1 MSALKMAYQSVF
13 RVVSLD
19 VCSASKKQV
28 ALFGIS
34 VQWDSQIW
42 RQIMEIFGLE
52 NLPNWDST
60 LDDVK
65 YCWMPKDALK
75 PSYSSRP
82 GPCHR
87 AGRSTDSRVWQSL
100 YMNGSS

>member
-13 RVVSLD
+13 RVVSLG

-28 ALFGIS
+28 GLFGIS

-60 LDDVK
+60 
-65 YCWMPKDALK
+65 
-75 PSYSSRP
+75 
-82 GPCHR
+82 
-87 AGRSTDSRVWQSL
+87 
-100 YMNGSS
+100 